1 MPQVERQDSI
11 TIGAVA
17 EAVGVSA
24 QTLRLWEAQ
33 GLLEPDRTAGG
44 QRRYSSRHVER
55 ARQVADL
62 RRRYGW
68 NTAAIRTSLSADPAA
83 GATLTPRRNR
93 FRRARRERGL
103 SLKEAAARIGISPAY
118 LSALERGEGE
128 PSSHII
134 ARIADAYLIPM
145 SGLAEFPARGSTVV
159 RADERARGVLD
170 GGVTWEELAPPG
182 HALEPALLIVP
193 PGQGSGGPYS
203 RPGETFAFL
212 LEGALE
218 FTLEQEELSV
228 GAGDSITLEPRTT
241 FTWENRRETEARALW
256 VEQLRPDA
264 WEAST
269 GATKVVRRARQ
280 GGNGRRTPARPP
292 AQPR

>member
-1 MPQVERQDSI
+1 MAQPRQPESF

-17 EAVGVSA
+17 ESVGVSA
-24 QTLRLWEAQ
+24 QTLRQWEAQ
-33 GLLEPDRTAGG
+33 GLLEPERTEGG

-55 ARQVADL
+55 AKQVAEL

-68 NTAAIRTSLSADPAA
+68 NTAAIRTSLAADSTNGGKRAWK
-83 GATLTPRRNR
+83 RNR

-103 SLKEAAARIGISPAY
+103 SLKDAAARIGISPAY

-145 SGLAEFPARGSTVV
+145 SGLAEFRARGPVVV
-159 RADERARGVLD
+159 RADERGRGVLD
-170 GGVTWEELAPPG
+170 GGVTWEELVLPG

-193 PGQGSGGPYS
+193 PGQGSGGEYS
-203 RPGETFAFL
+203 RPGETFAFML
-212 LEGALE
+212 DGTLDFALE
-218 FTLEQEELSV
+218 HEQLSV
-228 GAGDSITLEPRTT
+228 GPGDAITLAPRTS
-241 FTWENRRETEARALW
+241 FAWNNLGSIEARALW
-256 VEQLRPDA
+256 VEQLPPDA

-269 GATKVVRRARQ
+269 GAAQVVRRAQRAK
-280 GGNGRRTPARPP
+280 RART
-292 AQPR
+292 

>member
-1 MPQVERQDSI
+1 MAQVDQPEPL
-11 TIGAVA
+11 TISAVA
-17 EAVGVSA
+17 DAVGVSA
-24 QTLRLWEAQ
+24 QTLRLWESQ

-44 QRRYSSRHVER
+44 QRRYSSRQVER
-55 ARQVADL
+55 AHQIADM

-68 NTAAIRTSLSADPAA
+68 NTAAIRTSLAADPLAA
-83 GATLTPRRNR
+83 KLARKGNR

-103 SLKEAAARIGISPAY
+103 SLKDAAARVGISPAY

-145 SGLAEFPARGSTVV
+145 SGFAEFSAHGSVIV

-170 GGVTWEELAPPG
+170 GGVTWEELALPG

-203 RPGETFAFL
+203 RPGETFAFVL
-212 LEGALE
+212 DGVLE
-218 FTLEQEELSV
+218 FTLEHEKLDI
-228 GAGDSITLEPRTT
+228 GPGDSLTLDARTT
-241 FTWENRRETEARALW
+241 FAWENQGEIQARALW
-256 VEQLRPDA
+256 VEQLEPNA
-264 WEAST
+264 WTASPA
-269 GATKVVRRARQ
+269 ATQAVRRARR
-280 GGNGRRTPARPP
+280 GADLPHT
-292 AQPR
+292 

>member
-1 MPQVERQDSI
+1 MPQPLEQDSL
-11 TIGAVA
+11 TISAVA

-33 GLLEPDRTAGG
+33 GLLAPDRTAGG

-55 ARQVADL
+55 ALQVAAM

-68 NTAAIRTSLSADPAA
+68 NTAAIRTSLAGDPAG
-83 GATLTPRRNR
+83 GAKLRRKGNR
-93 FRRARRERGL
+93 FRRARRELGL

-134 ARIADAYLIPM
+134 ARIADAYLMPM
-145 SGLAEFPARGSTVV
+145 SGLAEFRARGPVVV

-170 GGVTWEELAPPG
+170 GGVTWEELALPG

-193 PGQGSGGPYS
+193 PREGSGGPYS
-203 RPGETFAFL
+203 RPGETFAFI
-212 LEGALE
+212 LEGALA
-218 FTLEQEELSV
+218 FTLEHEELTV
-228 GAGDSITLEPRTT
+228 GRGDSITLEARAT
-241 FTWENRRETEARALW
+241 FAWENVGRTEARALW
-256 VEQLRPDA
+256 VEQLPPDA

-269 GATKVVRRARQ
+269 AATQVVRRARR
-280 GGNGRRTPARPP
+280 GASRSR
-292 AQPR
+292 

>member
-1 MPQVERQDSI
+1 MAQAGQQDSL
-11 TIGAVA
+11 TIGVVA
-17 EAVGVSA
+17 EAVGVSP

-55 ARQVADL
+55 ARQVADM

-68 NTAAIRTSLSADPAA
+68 NTAAIRTSLAGDPADGVKPA
-83 GATLTPRRNR
+83 RSGNR

-103 SLKEAAARIGISPAY
+103 SLKDAAGRIGISPAY
-118 LSALERGEGE
+118 LSALERGESE
-128 PSSHII
+128 PSSNVI

-145 SGLAEFPARGSTVV
+145 SGLAEEFPARGSVVV
-159 RADERARGVLD
+159 RADERARGVID
-170 GGVTWEELAPPG
+170 GGVTWEELVLPG

-203 RPGETFAFL
+203 RPGETFAFM
-212 LEGALE
+212 LEGALH
-218 FTLEQEELSV
+218 FVLEDEEHHV
-228 GAGDSITLEPRTT
+228 GEGDSVTLEPRTT
-241 FTWENRRETEARALW
+241 FAWENRGEVQARAVW

-264 WEAST
+264 WETSP
-269 GATKVVRRARQ
+269 GAAQVVRRARR
-280 GGNGRRTPARPP
+280 GPKRA
-292 AQPR
+292 

>member
-1 MPQVERQDSI
+1 MARAGRQDFL

-17 EAVGVSA
+17 DAVGVSA

-55 ARQVADL
+55 ARQVAGM
-62 RRRYGW
+62 RRQYGW
-68 NTAAIRTSLSADPAA
+68 NTAAIRTSLAADPVA
-83 GATLTPRRNR
+83 GAKPVRKMGNR

-103 SLKEAAARIGISPAY
+103 LLKDAAARIGISPAY
-118 LSALERGEGE
+118 LSALERGESE
-128 PSSHII
+128 PSSNVI

-145 SGLAEFPARGSTVV
+145 SGLAEFRARDSVVV
-159 RADERARGVLD
+159 RADERARGVID
-170 GGVTWEELAPPG
+170 GGVTWEELVLPG

-203 RPGETFAFL
+203 RPGETFAFM
-212 LEGALE
+212 LEGALD
-218 FTLEQEELSV
+218 FALEHDEHHV
-228 GAGDSITLEPRTT
+228 GPGDSITLEPRTT
-241 FTWENRRETEARALW
+241 FAWDNRGEADARALW

-264 WEAST
+264 WETSP
-269 GATKVVRRARQ
+269 GAAQVVRRARR
-280 GGNGRRTPARPP
+280 GAK
-292 AQPR
+292 PRSK

>member
-1 MPQVERQDSI
+1 MAEAERQDSL

-17 EAVGVSA
+17 ETVGVSP

-33 GLLEPDRTAGG
+33 GLLDPDRTEGG

-68 NTAAIRTSLSADPAA
+68 NTAAIRTSLAADPVDRAKHTWK
-83 GATLTPRRNR
+83 GNR
-93 FRRARRERGL
+93 FRRARRDRGL
-103 SLKEAAARIGISPAY
+103 SLKDAAARIGISPAY

-128 PSSHII
+128 PSSNII

-145 SGLAEFPARGSTVV
+145 SGLAEFRAQGSVVV
-159 RADERARGVLD
+159 RADERARGVLE
-170 GGVTWEELAPPG
+170 GGVTWEELALPG

-212 LEGALE
+212 IEGALD
-218 FTLEQEELSV
+218 FTLEEEELVV
-228 GAGDSITLEPRTT
+228 GMGDSITLDPRTT
-241 FTWENRRETEARALW
+241 FAWENRGEVEARALW
-256 VEQLRPDA
+256 VEQLSPDA
-264 WEAST
+264 WEASPA
-269 GATKVVRRARQ
+269 ATKVVRRARR
-280 GGNGRRTPARPP
+280 GAKRARK
-292 AQPR
+292 

>member
-1 MPQVERQDSI
+1 MTQAEQQDFL

-17 EAVGVSA
+17 DAVGVSA

-44 QRRYSSRHVER
+44 QRRYSSRDVER
-55 ARQVADL
+55 ARQVADM

-68 NTAAIRTSLSADPAA
+68 NTAAIRTSLAADPVD
-83 GATLTPRRNR
+83 GAKPARKGNR

-103 SLKEAAARIGISPAY
+103 SLKDAAARIAISPAY
-118 LSALERGEGE
+118 LSALERGESE
-128 PSSHII
+128 PSSNVI

-145 SGLAEFPARGSTVV
+145 SGLAEFRARDSVVV
-159 RADERARGVLD
+159 RADERARGVLA
-170 GGVTWEELAPPG
+170 GGVTWEELVLPG

-203 RPGETFAFL
+203 RPGETFAFML
-212 LEGALE
+212 DGALD
-218 FTLEQEELSV
+218 FTLQDEELRV
-228 GAGDSITLEPRTT
+228 GQGDSITLEPRTT
-241 FTWENRRETEARALW
+241 FAWHNRGESEARALW

-264 WEAST
+264 WETSA
-269 GATKVVRRARQ
+269 GAAQVVRRARR
-280 GGNGRRTPARPP
+280 GTKRRRS
-292 AQPR
+292 

>member
-1 MPQVERQDSI
+1 MAQAEHQDSF

-17 EAVGVSA
+17 ESVGVSA
-24 QTLRLWEAQ
+24 QTLRQWEAQ
-33 GLLEPDRTAGG
+33 GLLEPDRTTGG

-55 ARQVADL
+55 ARQVAEL

-68 NTAAIRTSLSADPAA
+68 NTAAIRTSLAADSGD
-83 GATLTPRRNR
+83 GAKHAWKGNR

-103 SLKEAAARIGISPAY
+103 SLKDAAGRIGISPAY

-128 PSSHII
+128 PSSHIV

-145 SGLAEFPARGSTVV
+145 SGLAEFRARGPVVV

-170 GGVTWEELAPPG
+170 GGVTWEELVLPG

-193 PGQGSGGPYS
+193 PGQGSGGEYS
-203 RPGETFAFL
+203 RPGETFAFM
-212 LEGALE
+212 LEGALV
-218 FTLEQEELSV
+218 FTLEQEDLVV

-241 FTWENRRETEARALW
+241 FAWTNAGEAEARALW
-256 VEQLRPDA
+256 VEQLPPDA

-269 GATKVVRRARQ
+269 AAAQIVRRARR
-280 GGNGRRTPARPP
+280 GAGRRRT
-292 AQPR
+292 

>member
-1 MPQVERQDSI
+1 MAQAEQEDSL

-55 ARQVADL
+55 ARQVADM

-68 NTAAIRTSLSADPAA
+68 NTAAIRTSLAADPAG
-83 GATLTPRRNR
+83 GATVTWKGNR

-103 SLKEAAARIGISPAY
+103 TLKDAAARIGISPAY

-128 PSSHII
+128 PSSNII

-145 SGLAEFPARGSTVV
+145 SGLAEFPAHGSVVV

-170 GGVTWEELAPPG
+170 GGVTWEELALPG

-203 RPGETFAFL
+203 RPGETFAFV
-212 LEGALE
+212 LEGTFD
-218 FTLEQEELSV
+218 FTLEHEELRV
-228 GAGDSITLEPRTT
+228 GPGDSIILDPRTT
-241 FTWENRRETEARALW
+241 FAWENRGDIEARALW

-269 GATKVVRRARQ
+269 AATQVVERAQR
-280 GGNGRRTPARPP
+280 GTGRRPSR
-292 AQPR
+292 

>member
-1 MPQVERQDSI
+1 MTQVDRLEPL
-11 TIGAVA
+11 TISAVA
-17 EAVGVSA
+17 DAVGVSA

-44 QRRYSSRHVER
+44 QRRYST
-55 ARQVADL
+55 RQVARAHQIADM

-68 NTAAIRTSLSADPAA
+68 NTAAIRTSLAADPASA
-83 GATLTPRRNR
+83 KLARKGNR

-103 SLKEAAARIGISPAY
+103 TLRDAAARIGISPAY

-145 SGLAEFPARGSTVV
+145 SGFAEFSARGSVVV

-170 GGVTWEELAPPG
+170 GGVTWEELALPG

-203 RPGETFAFL
+203 RPGETFAFV
-212 LEGALE
+212 LEGGLE
-218 FTLEQEELSV
+218 FTLEHGTLEIRP
-228 GAGDSITLEPRTT
+228 GDSITLDPRTI
-241 FTWENRRETEARALW
+241 FAWENRGETQARAIW
-256 VEQLRPDA
+256 VEQLQPDA
-264 WEAST
+264 WTASPA
-269 GATKVVRRARQ
+269 ATQAVRRAR
-280 GGNGRRTPARPP
+280 RDDPP
-292 AQPR
+292 GP

>member
-1 MPQVERQDSI
+1 MPPAEQQDLL

-17 EAVGVSA
+17 DAVGVSA

-33 GLLEPDRTAGG
+33 GLLEPRRTSGG
-44 QRRYSSRHVER
+44 QRRYSRRHVER

-68 NTAAIRTSLSADPAA
+68 NTAAIRTSLAADPGT
-83 GATLTPRRNR
+83 GAKLKRKGNR

-103 SLKEAAARIGISPAY
+103 SLKDAAARIGISPAY

-128 PSSHII
+128 PSSSVI

-145 SGLAEFPARGSTVV
+145 SGLAEFRARSSVVV

-170 GGVTWEELAPPG
+170 GGVTWEELALPG

-193 PGQGSGGPYS
+193 PHQGSGGPYS
-203 RPGETFAFL
+203 RPGETFAFI
-212 LEGALE
+212 LEGALD
-218 FTLEQEELSV
+218 FILEHDELRV
-228 GAGDSITLEPRTT
+228 GRGDSITLEPRTSFAWHNAGRT
-241 FTWENRRETEARALW
+241 DARALW

-269 GATKVVRRARQ
+269 EVLQRARQ
-280 GGNGRRTPARPP
+280 GPDRS
-292 AQPR
+292 

>member
-1 MPQVERQDSI
+1 MGQAGQQDFF

-24 QTLRLWEAQ
+24 QTLRQWEAQ

-55 ARQVADL
+55 ARQVAEM

-68 NTAAIRTSLSADPAA
+68 NTAAIRTSLAADSAN
-83 GATLTPRRNR
+83 GAKHTWKGNR

-103 SLKEAAARIGISPAY
+103 SLKDAAGRIGISPAY
-118 LSALERGEGE
+118 LSSLERGEGE
-128 PSSHII
+128 PSSQIV

-145 SGLAEFPARGSTVV
+145 SGLAEFRASGPVVV

-170 GGVTWEELAPPG
+170 AGVTWEELVLPG

-193 PGQGSGGPYS
+193 PGQGSGGAYS
-203 RPGETFAFL
+203 RPGETFAFM

-218 FTLEQEELSV
+218 FTLEHEELTV
-228 GAGDSITLEPRTT
+228 GPGDAITLEPRMS
-241 FTWENRRETEARALW
+241 FAWKNAGEIEARALW

-264 WEAST
+264 WEASS
-269 GATKVVRRARQ
+269 AAAQIVRRARR
-280 GGNGRRTPARPP
+280 GAGRRRT
-292 AQPR
+292 

>member
-1 MPQVERQDSI
+1 MAQAEQQDSL

-17 EAVGVSA
+17 ESVGVSA

-33 GLLEPDRTAGG
+33 GLLEPDRTTGG
-44 QRRYSSRHVER
+44 QRRYSTRHVER
-55 ARQVADL
+55 ARQVAEM

-68 NTAAIRTSLSADPAA
+68 NTAAIRTSLAADSVDAA
-83 GATLTPRRNR
+83 KHTWKGNR

-103 SLKEAAARIGISPAY
+103 SLKDAAARIGISPAY

-128 PSSHII
+128 PSSQIV

-145 SGLAEFPARGSTVV
+145 SGVAEFRARGSVVV

-170 GGVTWEELAPPG
+170 GGVTWEELVLPG
-182 HALEPALLIVP
+182 HALEPALLVVP
-193 PGQGSGGPYS
+193 AGQGSGGEYS
-203 RPGETFAFL
+203 RPGETFAFM

-218 FTLEQEELSV
+218 FTLEHDELIV
-228 GAGDSITLEPRTT
+228 GPGDSIILEPRAT
-241 FTWENRRETEARALW
+241 FAWKNPGEIEARALW

-264 WEAST
+264 WEA
-269 GATKVVRRARQ
+269 
-280 GGNGRRTPARPP
+280 
-292 AQPR
+292 

>member
-1 MPQVERQDSI
+1 MAQPEHQDSF

-44 QRRYSSRHVER
+44 QRRYSSSHVER
-55 ARQVADL
+55 ARQVAEM

-68 NTAAIRTSLSADPAA
+68 NTAAIRTSLTADSAD
-83 GATLTPRRNR
+83 GAKHTWKGNR
-93 FRRARRERGL
+93 FRRARRDRGL
-103 SLKEAAARIGISPAY
+103 SLKDAAARIGISPAY

-145 SGLAEFPARGSTVV
+145 SGLAEFRARGSVVV
-159 RADERARGVLD
+159 RADERARGVLE
-170 GGVTWEELAPPG
+170 GGVTWEELVLPG

-193 PGQGSGGPYS
+193 PGQGSGGEYS

-212 LEGALE
+212 LEGALQ
-218 FTLEQEELSV
+218 FTLEQEQLVV
-228 GAGDSITLEPRTT
+228 GAGDSITLEPRAT
-241 FTWENRRETEARALW
+241 FAWENQGEIPARALW

-269 GATKVVRRARQ
+269 GAAQAVRRARP
-280 GGNGRRTPARPP
+280 GARRRRT
-292 AQPR
+292 

>member
-1 MPQVERQDSI
+1 MAQAEQQDFL

-17 EAVGVSA
+17 DAVGVSA

-44 QRRYSSRHVER
+44 QRRYSSRDVER
-55 ARQVADL
+55 AQQVADM

-68 NTAAIRTSLSADPAA
+68 NTAAIRTSLSADPVA
-83 GATLTPRRNR
+83 GVKPQRSNR

-103 SLKEAAARIGISPAY
+103 PLKDAAERIGISPAY
-118 LSALERGEGE
+118 LSALERGESE
-128 PSSHII
+128 PSSNVI

-145 SGLAEFPARGSTVV
+145 SGLAEFRARGPVVV

-170 GGVTWEELAPPG
+170 GGVTWEELVLPG

-203 RPGETFAFL
+203 RPGETFAFM
-212 LEGALE
+212 LEGALD
-218 FTLEQEELSV
+218 FTLEHDEHRV
-228 GAGDSITLEPRTT
+228 GPGDSITLEPRTT
-241 FTWENRRETEARALW
+241 FAWDNRGEIEARALW

-264 WEAST
+264 WETST
-269 GATKVVRRARQ
+269 AAAQVVRRARRDTKR
-280 GGNGRRTPARPP
+280 RRT
-292 AQPR
+292 